1 MDYIFSLGPRIPET
15 TPPSSLRP
23 GRTFWGK
30 KCNLGRRF
38 KGKKCDLVQKMA
50 ENCDL
55 GDEGV
60 LVLFYGWKLGFG
72 VWLWFSRSVR

>member
-1 MDYIFSLGPRIPET
+1 MDCFFSLGPNLPET
-15 TPPSSLRP
+15 APPLSLRS

-30 KCNLGRRF
+30 KCDLGRRF
-38 KGKKCDLVQKMA
+38 EGKKCDLVQKMA

-60 LVLFYGWKLGFG
+60 LVLFYGWELGFG
-72 VWLWFSRSVR
+72 VWLWFAQSER